1 MMYILKFGSA
11 SLLYLALTAMVPIGN
26 LAFALPFMPQTT
38 TFHVSDLLGLGVI
51 MSGLVLYRF
60 ADQKKEV
67 NDIEVVSVE
76 EQRTAAL
83 QEPLLLT
90 GQACDV

>member
-1 MMYILKFGSA
+1 
-11 SLLYLALTAMVPIGN
+11 MVPIGN
-26 LAFALPFMPQTT
+26 LAFALPFMPQMT

-60 ADQKKEV
+60 ADQKKKV